1 MSIIDNILTQESW
14 TIFLIDWGLAFF
26 FLTLIYL
33 GLKYLLRKE
42 LGFSRYFEVETLDN
56 ASFIN
61 ADLTNSSFRGSRKRL
76 TIKRAK
82 FIKANLTN
90 AVFDNVDLTGSDF
103 TGAILNNTKFINC
116 VMTDVLI
123 DKSKVKIL
131 NPNLN

>member
-1 MSIIDNILTQESW
+1 MSIINDIFTQESW
-14 TIFLIDWGLAFF
+14 TSFLIDWGLVFL

-42 LGFSRYFEVETLDN
+42 LGFSRYFEVEKIDN

-61 ADLTNSSFRGSRKRL
+61 ADLTNSSFQGSGERL
-76 TIKRAK
+76 SIKRAK
-82 FIKANLTN
+82 FINTNLTN
-90 AVFDNVDLTGSDF
+90 VVFDNVDLTDSDF
-103 TGAILNNTKFINC
+103 TGAILDNTKFINC
-116 VMTDVLI
+116 IMSDVII